1 MVVSVLLKIK
11 FGHTQISV
19 PKIGIPMLKTA
30 CINPCIFYTYHANGT
45 CAGMCTCNQTHQ
57 MEKAETG
64 WCILLQRSL
73 IKFDKD
79 IRVLQI
85 FRNFIAKLIAF
96 FEKVEGRQPP
106 ISCPLVT
113 SLLRWLRA
121 LKRER
126 DSVKGRSSHLNVFC
140 RKGFL
145 KDSSV
150 YTGKH
155 LKWSLYSTQVSCNSI
170 KKRDSSTDVFL

>member
-30 CINPCIFYTYHANGT
+30 CINPCIFYTHQANGT
-45 CAGMCTCNQTHQ
+45 CAGMCTCNRTHQ
-57 MEKAETG
+57 MEKTETG
-64 WCILLQRSL
+64 WYILLQRSL

-85 FRNFIAKLIAF
+85 FTNFIAKLVAF

-106 ISCPLVT
+106 ISCPLV
-113 SLLRWLRA
+113 RA
-121 LKRER
+121 AESSKER

-155 LKWSLYSTQVSCNSI
+155 LNWSLYSTRVSCNSI

>member
-30 CINPCIFYTYHANGT
+30 CINPCIFYTHQANGT
-45 CAGMCTCNQTHQ
+45 CAGMCTCNRTHQ

-64 WCILLQRSL
+64 WYILLQRSL

-85 FRNFIAKLIAF
+85 FRNFIAKLVAF

-121 LKRER
+121 LKREILLR
-126 DSVKGRSSHLNVFC
+126 AEAVTSMCSVEKV
-140 RKGFL
+140 FL
-145 KDSSV
+145 KIPQ
-150 YTGKH
+150 YTQE
-155 LKWSLYSTQVSCNSI
+155 ST
-170 KKRDSSTDVFL
+170 